1 MSAPARAPAL
11 LLSACVA
18 VSACAAAALAL
29 EEPPRAA
36 VEEMDM
42 GLLQRNLLK
51 IYVSEKEA
59 SINAKLLDDYK
70 FAAEVA
76 GTGQVTLQQATPE
89 QMADMRKRE
98 KEISFFLLFEKT
110 DSIQMIRIVDKILGT
125 ETHLAGEG
133 REVRQFLDKQVE
145 LIEIPRGANG
155 KGTDIREAA
164 KIIGEVLGC
173 PVKVEQPDTDIFR
186 LWFTMGP
193 ATGETIIKQVC
204 ASQNF
209 DWRFEN
215 GTLVFRHRDL
225 AAGAAREG
233 AKEGGG
239 RNIDEE
245 GRRRENEEKIKE
257 AEERK
262 RKEQEKEKE

>member
-1 MSAPARAPAL
+1 VIAPARAPAL
-11 LLSACVA
+11 LLAAFTAASL
-18 VSACAAAALAL
+18 CAAAALAL
-29 EEPPRAA
+29 EGPPAAA
-36 VEEMDM
+36 VDDMDM

-70 FAAEVA
+70 VA
-76 GTGQVTLQQATPE
+76 VEISGTEKVTLQRPTEE
-89 QMADMRKRE
+89 QLSDMRKRE
-98 KEISFFLLFEKT
+98 REISFFLLFEKT
-110 DSIQMIRIVDKILGT
+110 DAVQMIRIVDKILGT
-125 ETHLAGEG
+125 ESHLAGEG
-133 REVRQFLDKQVE
+133 REARAFLDKQVE

-173 PVKVEQPDTDIFR
+173 PVKVEQPDTEIYR

-204 ASQNF
+204 ASQPF

-225 AAGAAREG
+225 AAGANGEG
-233 AKEGGG
+233 PKDEN
-239 RNIDEE
+239 RKFDEE
-245 GRRRENEEKIKE
+245 DRRRENEEKAAE
-257 AEERK
+257 AERK
-262 RKEQEKEKE
+262 KNEKPK